1 MMGRVPIAWEFSRR
15 HLFIYS
21 IMHSTLSFL
30 AMELKPEKR
39 QVRLQAMLV
48 QIRRCFQAEV
58 HFDRGV
64 SREIRQIKFIQMLDE
79 GFIRGGTNSPLV
91 KTSQFPTN

>member
-1 MMGRVPIAWEFSRR
+1 MQSKGNSQIDGQGIAWEFLQR

-64 SREIRQIKFIQMLDE
+64 SREIRQIKVHP
-79 GFIRGGTNSPLV
+79 GVG
-91 KTSQFPTN
+91 

>member
-1 MMGRVPIAWEFSRR
+1 MQSKGNSQMMGRVPIAWEFSQR

-64 SREIRQIKFIQMLDE
+64 SREIRQIKVHP
-79 GFIRGGTNSPLV
+79 GVG
-91 KTSQFPTN
+91 